1 MALGH
6 KFRKLIDGRGW
17 QSAKEHTRRL
27 LHPPRFPLS
36 VDRVIATIDRDRF
49 EQIRKRYWIDHPGDD
64 PPKYLELERWI
75 DINIR
80 RVRDLE
86 LDLSSPK
93 RILDLGCGT
102 GYFLH
107 ICRLLGHDV
116 LGLDVDELPMF
127 NEIIHLL
134 GMPRVVWRIEQFI
147 PFPDLGQKFDVITGF
162 LICFNRHKQHD
173 VWDVPAWN
181 FFLEDIAKHLTPGGC
196 LWLELNREYND
207 TYYTPEL
214 RDFFES
220 RGAKI
225 EKHRVVFASA
235 LRRGNLRVG

>member
-1 MALGH
+1 MGLGH
-6 KFRKLIDGRGW
+6 KLRKLIDGRGW
-17 QSAKEHTRRL
+17 QSAKEHTRRF

-36 VDRVIATIDRDRF
+36 VDQVVGTIDRDRF
-49 EQIRKRYWIDHPGDD
+49 EQIRKRYWIDNPGDD

-75 DINIR
+75 DVNIR

-86 LDLSSPK
+86 LDLSAPK
-93 RILDLGCGT
+93 RILDLGCGA

-127 NEIIHLL
+127 NEIIRLL
-134 GMPRVVWRIEQFI
+134 GIPRVVLRIERFV
-147 PFPDLGQKFDVITGF
+147 PLPDLGRKFDVITGF
-162 LICFNRHKQHD
+162 LVCFNQHKQHD
-173 VWDVPAWN
+173 VWNIPAWD
-181 FFLEDIAKHLTPGGC
+181 FFLEDVAKHLTPRGC

-225 EKHRVVFASA
+225 EKHRVVFASGLRSRA
-235 LRRGNLRVG
+235 LAVD